1 MEKRNVDSLDIIDL
15 REYLKELE
23 DICDDLSKSN
33 IDLKNTNSQIDYEYD
48 ELMGKYNNLEY
59 EHNRLEDDFNDIQ
72 SELDNMNDIDELVD
86 ERVIDILNIDI
97 NDFTVYD
104 EIKLKLLMSAF
115 KIYSLEE
122 LEVLLNWKPSIGII
136 KK

>member
-33 IDLKNTNSQIDYEYD
+33 TDLKNINLQNDYEYH

-59 EHNRLEDDFNDIQ
+59 EHDRLEGDFNDIQ

-122 LEVLLNWKPSIGII
+122 LEVLLNWKLSIGII